1 MGEKFLQVFAGSDI
15 FEEISDLLDEVAEA
29 NLPIVRELLN
39 DKNVLG
45 RTPWTNMID
54 DAGKCFGRIHQE
66 DIVIRSL
73 RKHSRQ
79 YREYNT
85 S

>member
-1 MGEKFLQVFAGSDI
+1 MGEKFLHVYAGSDI

-45 RTPWTNMID
+45 ITPWTNMIM
-54 DAGKCFGRIHQE
+54 
-66 DIVIRSL
+66 
-73 RKHSRQ
+73 
-79 YREYNT
+79 
-85 S
+85 